1 MLKIRKQGI
10 TKYIVEKDLQRFQD
24 LGFEIV
30 EEKQHKPE
38 PMIIEEPKEEKPKAK
53 KAEKAE

>member
-1 MLKIRKQGI
+1 MFKIRKQGI

-38 PMIIEEPKEEKPKAK
+38 PMIIEEPKTEEKPKAK
-53 KAEKAE
+53 K